1 MTYMT
6 EERTLPSASRKVENE
21 QVTASKVEVERLN
34 TKIETRFDELKT
46 GRPKRIIQRFKLTN
60 D

>member
-1 MTYMT
+1 MT